1 MENDIKEKNNINYSI
16 VKHDKRKNEID
27 KKWKKLN
34 IDKTF
39 AESTIREIN
48 EKRENH
54 GIKSLQLDDYLNIRA
69 FIIAKEFL
77 IKGEINNE
85 NLLYKNSE
93 DLGMSLKLSNEKLKA
108 EELVKNWYEENI
120 DYDYK
125 NPEELS
131 CTNFTQMI
139 WKNSEKFGIGYYH
152 LNEEEL
158 KQKNQNKV
166 IDINNIEEDNQNDYT
181 YCYIALYYPAGNL
194 LGEYNKNVLQE
205 FLKNFVMFKETEIPE
220 QEICEEEWN
229 KNISKIKG
237 KQNKKG
243 LHFWNMRNK
252 IEENEENE
260 NGYLNINEIDDDE
273 PEVIDINEIR
283 DDEPE
288 VIDINEIRDEQP
300 NKKEIFDPNEIK
312 DDQPNKKEIFDINET
327 E

>member
-1 MENDIKEKNNINYSI
+1 MKEKNNINYSI

-85 NLLYKNSE
+85 KLLYKNSE
-93 DLGMSLKLSNEKLKA
+93 DLGMNLKLSNEKLKA
-108 EELVKNWYEENI
+108 EELVKNWYEENKY
-120 DYDYK
+120 YDYE

-166 IDINNIEEDNQNDYT
+166 IDINNIEEDNQIDYT
-181 YCYIALYYPAGNL
+181 FCYIALYYPAGNVI
-194 LGEYNKNVLQE
+194 GEYNKNVLQE

-243 LHFWNMRNK
+243 FHFWNMRNK

-260 NGYLNINEIDDDE
+260 NEYLNINEIDDDE

-288 VIDINEIRDEQP
+288 IIDINEIRDE
-300 NKKEIFDPNEIK
+300 
-312 DDQPNKKEIFDINET
+312 
-327 E
+327 